1 MNYLVAHRRLGGR
14 GGLPDV
20 RERGEDEI
28 TANILEEMGY
38 PAVTHVLLVALIA
51 IIPLTK
57 VPLTAQP
64 IVTTFE
70 VLFGLR
76 QQAVATEEGRP
87 AGLSSASR
95 GVLKAVVRVV
105 TLLVFLAVA
114 ILFPAFDSIMAF
126 MGSALC
132 FTICVT

>member
-1 MNYLVAHRRLGGR
+1 MAVVGFLMFGR
-14 GGLPDV
+14 GV
-20 RERGEDEI
+20 KDEI

-38 PAVTHVLLVALIA
+38 PAVTHILLVALIA

-76 QQAVATEEGRP
+76 ENAEEEG
-87 AGLSSASR
+87 AGRRRLSSTASR
-95 GVLKAVVRVV
+95 AVVRVV

>member
-1 MNYLVAHRRLGGR
+1 MAVVGFLMFGSGVK
-14 GGLPDV
+14 
-20 RERGEDEI
+20 DEI

-76 QQAVATEEGRP
+76 QQQQNAEEEG
-87 AGLSSASR
+87 AGRRRLSSTASR
-95 GVLKAVVRVV
+95 AVVRVV